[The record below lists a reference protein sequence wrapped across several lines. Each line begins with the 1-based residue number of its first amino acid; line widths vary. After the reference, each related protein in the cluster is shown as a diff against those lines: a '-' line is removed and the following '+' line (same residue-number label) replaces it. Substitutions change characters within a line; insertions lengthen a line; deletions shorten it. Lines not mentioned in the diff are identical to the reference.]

1 MNSRIQHG
9 LRRHGLTLVELLV
22 VITVAVVLLAVA
34 IPLAKQPLEQQKL
47 REASRQLNA
56 MIAGAQARAAELNR
70 PVGILL
76 EPSPSGLNASEG
88 VTRVYYAEVPPL
100 YGGDVT
106 GAQAEIIVI
115 DGIYYARFDYRSYAG
130 AQAFCRA
137 GDLIRFGYRG
147 RWFQIDGPPIPG
159 ANQTVSIRILVPKA
173 SEVSPWAGKK
183 RPFQVRRRP
192 MKSVRPPVDLPGK
205 TTIDMAASGLG
216 NTGFDLG
223 RRFDPVNNSMVAV
236 PVLIMFQ
243 PSGAV
248 DSVYRGPT
256 WVRATGP
263 IHFLVGRPHQVSPTA
278 PFAKTEDDTANLRDE
293 NTMWVSIGPTT
304 GKITTTENLPTDG
317 FVADPNL
324 PFNAAAQRLMTA
336 RTFAM
341 SSQAKGGR

>member
-1 MNSRIQHG
+1 MDSRIRRG

-47 REASRQLNA
+47 REAARQLNA
-56 MIAGAQARAAELNR
+56 MIAGAQARAVELNR

-76 EPSPSGLNASEG
+76 EPSASGVNASEG

-106 GAQAEIIVI
+106 GAQASLISNNAGANFAV
-115 DGIYYARFDYRSYAG
+115 FDYRSYAG
-130 AQAFCRA
+130 VLAIIRA
-137 GDLIRFGYRG
+137 GDLIRFNYRG
-147 RWFQIDGPPIPG
+147 RWFPIISDPQIVV
-159 ANQTVSIRILVPKA
+159 ANQSVRVRISVVNA
-173 SEVSPWAGKK
+173 NEINFGSA
-183 RPFQVRRRP
+183 PFQVRRRP
-192 MKSVRPPVDLPGK
+192 KKSVRPPIDLPGK

-216 NTGFDLG
+216 NAGFDLG
-223 RRFDPVNNSMVAV
+223 RRFDPVSNSMVAV

-248 DSVYRGPT
+248 DSVYRGPD

-263 IHFLVGRPHQVSPTA
+263 IHFLVGRPHQVFPTA
-278 PFAKTEDDTANLRDE
+278 PFSMTEDDTANLRDE